1 VGTDALD
8 AGPVSIAPLDDAG
21 FAQALGFVQPVIA
34 DGQTYALP
42 RNMGP
47 GDIRLFFFSPERQAF
62 AARIGDGPVVGVYY
76 LKPNQQ
82 GGGAHVANAGFMVD
96 PAARG
101 RGVART
107 MATHALETA
116 RAQGFEAMQFNCV
129 VSTNAV
135 AVALWHKMGFAT
147 IGTIPR
153 GFAHPTRGK
162 VDALIMHRFL

>member
-1 VGTDALD
+1 MGANAPDCA
-8 AGPVSIAPLDDAG
+8 PVSIVRLDDAG
-21 FAQALGFVQPVIA
+21 LAQALGFVQSVIA

-42 RNMGP
+42 RDMGP
-47 GDIRLFFFSPERQAF
+47 GDIRAFFFAPDRQAF

-96 PAARG
+96 PVARG
-101 RGVART
+101 RGVARA
-107 MATHALETA
+107 MADHALETA

-129 VSTNAV
+129 VSTNTT
-135 AVALWHKMGFAT
+135 AVALWRKMGFAT